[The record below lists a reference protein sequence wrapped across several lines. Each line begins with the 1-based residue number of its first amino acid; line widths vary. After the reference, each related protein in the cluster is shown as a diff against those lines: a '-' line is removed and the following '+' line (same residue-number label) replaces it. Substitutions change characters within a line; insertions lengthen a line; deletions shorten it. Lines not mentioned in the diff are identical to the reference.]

1 MDAKITKSRLGLLLS
16 YDWIKIIG
24 ICVAAVLVWM
34 LLFTTLAT
42 RATSGQTFEIYA
54 YPGVRAGF
62 EKLDSLDGLH
72 EKGALSRDVL
82 DFSSTSLTSDYGDTI
97 LQAHT
102 SAGQGDVIFVPDTAD
117 EKDEEGNVTGYTGLK
132 KYLSSYFNNSYWLGE
147 GDYVFSDSYTMKNY
161 FDSCAEYLG
170 RFFKTDGQ
178 ADVNGTLDKSAAEA
192 NFRSRM
198 KGDKRYKN
206 EKQIA
211 AGLEEEYKR
220 LENLRTSFNTVYE
233 WTHNDSTEDPVE
245 LRTVTVTFT
254 DSSEQERTEDW
265 TFAFDL
271 GNIRNLSEFVADTSV
286 SPATSE
292 NMCMVV
298 MRSGSSSEED
308 MKYEPFTF
316 LTYLAEKFG
325 ED

>member
-24 ICVAAVLVWM
+24 ICVAAVLLWT

-42 RATSGQTFEIYA
+42 RATSGQIFEIYA
-54 YPGVRAGF
+54 YAGVRANFNQLGT
-62 EKLDSLDGLH
+62 LDGLH
-72 EKGALSRDVL
+72 RKGALSRDVL
-82 DFSSTSLTSDYGDTI
+82 EFTSTSLTSDYGDTI

-117 EKDEEGNVTGYTGLK
+117 ETDEEGNVTGYTGLK
-132 KYLSSYFNNSYWLGE
+132 NYLSSYFSNSYWLGE
-147 GDYVFSDSYTMKNY
+147 EDLVLSESYTMKSY
-161 FDSCAEYLG
+161 FTSCAEYLG

-178 ADVNGTLDKSAAEA
+178 ADLNGTLDKSAAET
-192 NFRSRM
+192 NFRSRI

-206 EKQIA
+206 ETQIA
-211 AGLEEEYKR
+211 AGLEEEYVR

-233 WTHNDSTEDPVE
+233 WTHNDSADDPIE
-245 LRTVTVTFT
+245 LRTVTMTYT
-254 DSSEQERTEDW
+254 DASDKEQTAEW

-271 GNIRNLSEFVADTSV
+271 GNVRNLSEFVADTSV

-292 NMCMVV
+292 NMCMAV
-298 MRSGSSSEED
+298 MRSGNSSEED
-308 MKYEPFTF
+308 LRYEPFTF

-325 ED
+325 